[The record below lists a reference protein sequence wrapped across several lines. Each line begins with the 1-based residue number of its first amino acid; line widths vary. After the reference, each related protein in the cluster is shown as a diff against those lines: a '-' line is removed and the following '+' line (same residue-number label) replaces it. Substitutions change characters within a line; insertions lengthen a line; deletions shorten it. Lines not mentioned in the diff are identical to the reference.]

1 MAQEELPKESDKPAD
16 ETSESK
22 EINKGSDKGSTKNII
37 LTIIIIVGLLVLF
50 FSIKYFYHPTP
61 AEESYVYNGFEFTKV
76 SSLWLTEV
84 QVDNTLFRIITRYS
98 PNELEHI
105 NVEPGVYEKIVGSKE
120 IYFTVSGNLSS
131 VSVLAITELG
141 RIIGTRYGL
150 LNIPSQAA
158 LTESDDNETLVKT
171 CKDAVNG
178 TGVIWFKLGNT
189 TAAYSDQNCVIIQGT
204 EEWDIVKAADRVT
217 FGLLGI
223 MP

>member
-1 MAQEELPKESDKPAD
+1 MVEKE
-16 ETSESK
+16 ESK
-22 EINKGSDKGSTKNII
+22 KDINKSLGSEEIHEGSDKSSTKNIMLI
-37 LTIIIIVGLLVLF
+37 LIMIIGLLILF

-61 AEESYVYNGFEFTKV
+61 AEESYVYNGFKFTKV
-76 SSLWLTEV
+76 SSLWLTEI
-84 QVDNTLFRIITRYS
+84 QLDNTLFRITTRYS

-189 TAAYSDQNCVIIQGT
+189 TSAYSDQNCIIIQGT

>member
-1 MAQEELPKESDKPAD
+1 MVEKE
-16 ETSESK
+16 ESK
-22 EINKGSDKGSTKNII
+22 EDINKSPESEEIHEKSDKSSTRNII
-37 LTIIIIVGLLVLF
+37 LIVIIIIGLLILF
-50 FSIKYFYHPTP
+50 FSIRYLYHPKTT
-61 AEESYVYNGFEFTKV
+61 EESYVYNGFKFTKI
-76 SSLWLTEV
+76 SNLWLTEV
-84 QVDNTLFRIITRYS
+84 QIGNTIFRITTRYS
-98 PNELEHI
+98 PTELEHI
-105 NVEPGVYEKIVGSKE
+105 NVEPGIYEKIVGSKG

-217 FGLLGI
+217 FGLLGV

>member
-1 MAQEELPKESDKPAD
+1 MVEKE
-16 ETSESK
+16 ESK
-22 EINKGSDKGSTKNII
+22 KDINKSLGSEEIHEGSDKSSTKNII
-37 LTIIIIVGLLVLF
+37 LILIMIIGLLILF

-61 AEESYVYNGFEFTKV
+61 AEESYVYNGFKFTKV
-76 SSLWLTEV
+76 SSLWLTEI
-84 QVDNTLFRIITRYS
+84 QLDNTLFRITTRYS

-105 NVEPGVYEKIVGSKE
+105 NVEPGIYEKIVGSKG

-217 FGLLGI
+217 FGLLGV